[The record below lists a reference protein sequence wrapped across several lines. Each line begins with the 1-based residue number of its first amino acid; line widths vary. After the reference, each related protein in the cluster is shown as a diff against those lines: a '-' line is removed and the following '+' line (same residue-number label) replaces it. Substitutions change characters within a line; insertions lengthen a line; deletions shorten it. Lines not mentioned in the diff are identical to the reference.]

1 MTTAADVLKLIK
13 EKGIKYVDLRFTDT
27 KGKEQHVTV
36 PDPRRRRRLL
46 RGRQGLRR
54 LVDRRLE
61 GHPGVRHDPDAGP
74 EHRRASTRSSR
85 RPTLNLRCDIVEPST
100 MQGYER
106 DPRSLAKRA
115 EAYLKSTGIADA
127 SIWGPENEFFIFDN
141 VRHGSSMN
149 GCFYEVDS
157 AQGAWNSGATIDGG
171 NLGHRPGIKGGY
183 FPVPPVDTYQDLRT
197 AMCVAMEELG
207 LKVEVH
213 HSEVATGGQAE
224 INVSANTLVKKA
236 DEVQILKYAIHNVA
250 ASYGKTATFMPKPLV
265 GDNGNGMHVNQS
277 LSKDGK
283 NIFAGDKYG
292 GLSEIAIY
300 YIGGIIK
307 HAKALNAIC
316 NASTNSYKRL
326 VPGFEAPV
334 MLAYSARNRS
344 ASIRIPHVINPKGRR
359 IEVRFPDSTANPYLC
374 FAAMLMAG
382 LDGVKNK
389 IHPGD
394 PADKDL
400 YDLEPEEAKNIPT
413 VCHSLDM
420 ALEALDKDRAF
431 LKEGGV
437 FTDDVIDAYI
447 GLKMQ
452 EVTGCACRRTRWSSS
467 STTAS
472 DAAVSRETRRAARPA
487 ARRPPP
493 SMTRFA
499 ESPGSLCQRE
509 RSRYALWPM
518 KTRVLLLG
526 CLLALASQ
534 AQYDERARSGSGRTP
549 TASPTSRTS
558 PRPAH
563 ARSC

>member
-1 MTTAADVLKLIK
+1 MTTAADVLKLIEEK
-13 EKGIKYVDLRFTDT
+13 EVKYVDLRFTDT

-36 PDPRRRRRLL
+36 PTRVVDETFFEDGKGFDGSSIAGWKGIQESDMILMPDPSTAIL
-46 RGRQGLRR
+46 
-54 LVDRRLE
+54 
-61 GHPGVRHDPDAGP
+61 DPFF
-74 EHRRASTRSSR
+74 EET
-85 RPTLNLRCDIVEPST
+85 TLNLRCDIVEPST

-115 EAYLKSTGIADA
+115 EAYLKSTGIADT
-127 SIWGPENEFFIFDN
+127 SMWGPENEFFIFDSL
-141 VRHGSSMN
+141 RHGNSMN

-157 AQGAWNSGATIDGG
+157 LQGAWNSGRAMEGG

-183 FPVPPVDTYQDLRT
+183 FPVPPVDAYQDLRT
-197 AMCVAMEELG
+197 AMCLAMEEMG

-213 HSEVATGGQAE
+213 HSEVATAGQAE
-224 INVSANTLVKKA
+224 INVSANTLTKKA

-307 HAKALNAIC
+307 HAKALNALA

-359 IEVRFPDSTANPYLC
+359 IEVRFAGFDGESVPVLRGHADGGPRRHPQQDPPGRPGGQGPLRPRARGGEEHPDRLPLARHGARCARQGPC
-374 FAAMLMAG
+374 VPQG
-382 LDGVKNK
+382 GRGV
-389 IHPGD
+389 HRRRDRRLHQPSRCRRS
-394 PADKDL
+394 PA
-400 YDLEPEEAKNIPT
+400 
-413 VCHSLDM
+413 
-420 ALEALDKDRAF
+420 
-431 LKEGGV
+431 
-437 FTDDVIDAYI
+437 
-447 GLKMQ
+447 
-452 EVTGCACRRTRWSSS
+452 CACRRIRSSSS

-472 DAAVSRETRRAARPA
+472 DGSRENRAPAGLARA
-487 ARRPPP
+487 GRRPFRRIP
-493 SMTRFA
+493 
-499 ESPGSLCQRE
+499 
-509 RSRYALWPM
+509 
-518 KTRVLLLG
+518 
-526 CLLALASQ
+526 
-534 AQYDERARSGSGRTP
+534 
-549 TASPTSRTS
+549 
-558 PRPAH
+558 
-563 ARSC
+563 